1 MSLKEMKENKDKDAK
16 NSGIKPTEPVIS
28 PDFRQQTFTTKITTS
43 MERTYLVADRYL
55 LLEKLGKGGFGLIYS
70 GIDVKTGTQIAIKLE
85 DISKAKKKYL
95 KLEHKIYERYHSNW
109 FYLPFKEE
117 AYIPNVYH
125 YGQEGGFRV
134 LVMDLLG
141 PSLAELLTFQFE
153 RFSIKTTCMLAIKMI
168 TAVEL
173 LHAKGILHRDIKP
186 GNFVMGRGKNG
197 NNVYLIDY
205 GLASSYLDVHGNHI
219 PYNTNARFHGTDKYA
234 SINNH
239 NKIEPSRRDDM
250 ESLGY
255 LLVYY
260 LTSNL
265 PWAAQYSRVKKQHRR
280 TVYGKAKMQT
290 TVEQL
295 TKDLPSS
302 FHEYFT
308 YVSKLAFLDKPD
320 YDYLRKLF
328 YTTLEKHDY
337 VFDNVFDW
345 SLIHI
350 ADTNFAESSC

>member
-1 MSLKEMKENKDKDAK
+1 MLTTSNQKIHIKHEPIIEPEMAK
-16 NSGIKPTEPVIS
+16 PNTV
-28 PDFRQQTFTTKITTS
+28 TKLTTS
-43 MERTYLVADRYL
+43 MERTYIVADRYL

-70 GIDVKTGTQIAIKLE
+70 GIDVKTGIQIAIKLE
-85 DISKAKKKYL
+85 DVSKAKKKYL
-95 KLEHKIYERYHSNW
+95 KLEYKIYERYHSNW
-109 FYLPFKEE
+109 YYLPFKEE
-117 AYIPNVYH
+117 AYIPHVYH

-153 RFSIKTTCMLAIKMI
+153 RFSMKTTCMLAVKMI

-197 NNVYLIDY
+197 NNLYLIDY
-205 GLASSYLDVHGNHI
+205 GLATPYLDVHGNHI
-219 PYNTNARFHGTDKYA
+219 PYSTNARFHGTDKYA

-239 NKIEPSRRDDM
+239 NKIEPARRDDM

-255 LLVYY
+255 LLIYFI
-260 LTSNL
+260 TSNL

-280 TVYGKAKMQT
+280 TVYGKVKMQT
-290 TVEQL
+290 SIESL

-302 FHEYFT
+302 FYDYFT

-328 YTTLEKHDY
+328 YDTLEKHGY
-337 VFDNVFDW
+337 TFDHVFDW
-345 SLIHI
+345 SLINI
-350 ADTNFAESSC
+350 SDCVVGGSSSTQ

>member
-1 MSLKEMKENKDKDAK
+1 MLTQVTPNNKHSDQS
-16 NSGIKPTEPVIS
+16 NLHIPQEFTQP
-28 PDFRQQTFTTKITTS
+28 TFTHKITTT
-43 MERTYLVADRYL
+43 MERTYIVADRYL

-70 GIDVKTGTQIAIKLE
+70 GIDVKTGIQIAIKLE

-109 FYLPFKEE
+109 FHLPFKEE
-117 AYIPNVYH
+117 AFVPKVYY
-125 YGQEGGFRV
+125 YGQDGGFRV

-153 RFSIKTTCMLAIKMI
+153 RFSIKSTCMLAIKMI

-186 GNFVMGRGKNG
+186 GNFVMGRGKCG

-205 GLASSYLDVHGNHI
+205 GLATPYLDLHGNHI
-219 PYNTNARFHGTDKYA
+219 PYSTNARFHGTDKYA

-255 LLVYY
+255 LFVYF

-290 TVEQL
+290 TIEQL

-302 FHEYFT
+302 FFDYFT
-308 YVSKLAFLDKPD
+308 SVSKLSFVEKPD
-320 YDYLRKLF
+320 YDYLRGLF
-328 YTTLEKHDY
+328 FNTMEKHGY
-337 VFDNVFDW
+337 ACDNVFDW
-345 SLIHI
+345 SLIHVT
-350 ADTNFAESSC
+350 DSFATDSSC